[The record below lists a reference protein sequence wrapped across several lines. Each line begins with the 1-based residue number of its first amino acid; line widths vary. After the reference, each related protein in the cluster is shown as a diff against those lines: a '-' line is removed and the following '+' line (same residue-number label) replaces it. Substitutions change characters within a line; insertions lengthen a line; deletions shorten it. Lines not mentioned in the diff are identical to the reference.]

1 MQEKGLER
9 ASRLADRIQLFAL
22 VVVLLIISTAVWL
35 ASYFLIQ
42 PFVQDTLVQM
52 LIATAVSLALAGLI
66 LVWRKRVIPGAF
78 LFFIS
83 AGIIA
88 LSLALFWQSFQGY
101 VLSLH
106 GFLLASLAILNS
118 LRNREKI
125 TNEAYQRSGWVLGSI
140 IIITGPLGIAI
151 GLLAITSAYSFILA
165 GFTFSLAVYVIGV
178 QYMQKSSRLGVPNV
192 IIISIAPTML
202 TVDFLI
208 NSAIL
213 SPVLLI
219 SGFFIAFG
227 TTLFIASQC
236 AKRLQSWVGT
246 RWVRKSQE
254 KKGRDSLFEE
264 IGLGEVVED
273 EEEPLLIPDEWIIVP
288 EDANTLSGI
297 SLILVAVGVPTIFLW
312 LSESTIWGTEL
323 QLMGPI
329 AFIIGLLILAP
340 SPVFFRLGERLTR
353 DSEYA
358 AVRAIGVAIVLLAS
372 ASGFFWTQFYLW
384 PILISFSISVV
395 LFAAGITGLFRQVR
409 KLWRQFWLSIV
420 GRLRE
425 LKSWVLSNM
434 LITGVVGD
442 LTLCIILYG
451 FINPILQVQPGYPLS
466 VLGILAAVF
475 SGVGIL
481 GLSFFRAHP
490 RRLRFLSIGVMLLLS
505 SLVLVTFWQF
515 YDIMLFAVL
524 DSIAYSLLWFLGSIA
539 LFKFG
544 ISRLKIGLAYL
555 PGFLAAVY
563 LTWMLEAPLPTYQFP
578 ILTVLLIITLPG
590 PILHIEY
597 RKAGG
602 ALLYGARR
610 LGTSLYNALIY
621 LGRVLL
627 KFILISWALI
637 VVAVLTFVAWQWLAP
652 YYSWNLLP
660 ILGWITLA
668 FFLAYIP
675 AIGRAEESPSYL
687 MQVCIL
693 GIALALG
700 VLVFFYTQLLHT
712 LLRVLASALVT
723 WLVLTIAKNKFPEE
737 AQVFFFPTA
746 WIMTLSLVCSWIFLT
761 ATGNMGE
768 IQSGLLAMVIF
779 GLGLLPLKL
788 MGAPPRVVNTLY
800 TALAVPSAV
809 LLTYL
814 VFADYLLTLTAL
826 FLAPIP
832 VAYKQYGKVISAVGN
847 AALIALRV
855 FFAYIAIYLI
865 IAVALFSLLPAAL
878 LVYYLLP
885 LFSFHSLPVA
895 PIVITFIL
903 LWMCLW
909 LPALYLRRSENLRLH
924 SVVLIILCA
933 AVSLDL
939 VVLLQISDPILTILT
954 AVTLF
959 SVLFT
964 IVTPVLVFIEQ
975 RARSAAFAISVILL
989 LGLYLAPFDLIPKI
1003 LLAIFGIGLIATPV
1017 LSKANR
1023 VLIAYPVVTCSLLAF
1038 LFWYFDLHTLD
1049 ARLVAVGYVAIESML
1064 LSVPEQ
1070 LRNKVTWTVFAVS
1083 TGLSLALVLSPFMTI
1098 NLVLA
1103 SLVALEIL
1111 RFTPGFKIGEKTG
1124 MLLGVARAL
1133 LVGATVYLLII
1144 SWIPLSSPLRH
1155 PLMEFGLSSLITT
1168 AILAFSMRRFIS
1180 SERLIGLQSLAV
1192 LNFCI
1197 VIFFYLWI
1205 IVGVDFLYSAYIAGI
1220 PLLVFAGVLSTGD
1233 TFKRAGWVMFCIV
1246 ITAMI
1251 SGSWFTYYRSIES
1264 LWLCITTAIF
1274 LTSSLRLTDP
1284 KGHEDIAGKT
1294 NVAIGTLI
1302 LMLET
1307 IWVWHCFLVFLY
1319 EMNVVLAGVGV
1330 LLTPVLL
1337 MPLRSAISWD
1347 AFRILW
1353 GVVSTTIAVSLGS
1366 LISGWNLYDLILPTE
1381 PYLTFGI
1388 ILSLFSFLSTPA
1400 YLWIESRLR
1409 IDEERL
1415 TARYS
1420 WSPSLAGWAALGL
1433 QVGTY
1438 LLGETRFMYAMG
1450 GLGFA
1455 LALLIFY
1462 FLTPSR
1468 PRTLFVANILI
1479 LASAIAVG
1487 VWVWAE
1493 PNLGTAELIA
1503 LFLFVW
1509 YILSLPLTLAATMA
1523 FLGWLATKWHQLT
1536 TAFSRFISWARAG
1549 LASALQRAKEI
1560 YSRNKATFAT
1570 LLPILIGGLVFLWMY
1585 DPMDA
1590 STILGLPYKN
1600 PAFAITL
1607 GLALV
1612 GLIYWFEAVALEP
1625 KIGNE
1630 LRSPSMILFGF
1641 GVNNIILLMS
1651 LTAASYELLEL
1662 IFILSFAASLALIA
1676 LLAQASS
1683 FSLKVWMRRIAGT
1696 LGITL
1701 FITTY
1706 RGLITNAGFLPI
1718 QALLYAVIIFLL
1730 VEIPVF
1736 WVQVKAFVALLGRYG
1751 AIIIKAIK
1759 NLGSLLLTIFRR
1771 FGYVMW
1777 TFFTLLFVVV
1787 IAVLSRPLFSELLNM
1802 PTDGLLYE
1810 VPGFSVPTAIIGLL
1824 MLFIA
1829 IVRRRVRTR
1838 FGLFS
1843 GLYAAFGGG
1852 VTVIAFLFD
1861 HGHQVLSL
1869 FSAIIAICG
1878 TGLMLKGE
1886 LQLDPR
1892 RISMLWSPIPPSI
1905 SLSLLYYMPPA
1916 SSAPDSFLLALL
1928 ISFSSTFMLYLLSTT
1943 VNWIPKRYREL
1954 LWSILAIMTG
1964 SITYFSSYLLIVPP
1978 FEQVAGIYLGVF
1990 VASIIMYPVTA
2001 RSARQLFL
2009 SPLFFALT
2017 GFAYT
2022 IVLGPVYQSLL
2033 LAAAAF
2039 LFFVSRYIKEKETMN
2054 PRLVYL
2060 RLVVLVALV
2069 TCIAVFAIVT
2079 GLEIISAI

>member
-1 MQEKGLER
+1 
-9 ASRLADRIQLFAL
+9 
-22 VVVLLIISTAVWL
+22 
-35 ASYFLIQ
+35 
-42 PFVQDTLVQM
+42 
-52 LIATAVSLALAGLI
+52 
-66 LVWRKRVIPGAF
+66 
-78 LFFIS
+78 
-83 AGIIA
+83 
-88 LSLALFWQSFQGY
+88 
-101 VLSLH
+101 
-106 GFLLASLAILNS
+106 
-118 LRNREKI
+118 
-125 TNEAYQRSGWVLGSI
+125 
-140 IIITGPLGIAI
+140 
-151 GLLAITSAYSFILA
+151 
-165 GFTFSLAVYVIGV
+165 
-178 QYMQKSSRLGVPNV
+178 
-192 IIISIAPTML
+192 
-202 TVDFLI
+202 
-208 NSAIL
+208 
-213 SPVLLI
+213 
-219 SGFFIAFG
+219 
-227 TTLFIASQC
+227 
-236 AKRLQSWVGT
+236 
-246 RWVRKSQE
+246 
-254 KKGRDSLFEE
+254 
-264 IGLGEVVED
+264 
-273 EEEPLLIPDEWIIVP
+273 
-288 EDANTLSGI
+288 
-297 SLILVAVGVPTIFLW
+297 
-312 LSESTIWGTEL
+312 
-323 QLMGPI
+323 
-329 AFIIGLLILAP
+329 
-340 SPVFFRLGERLTR
+340 
-353 DSEYA
+353 
-358 AVRAIGVAIVLLAS
+358 
-372 ASGFFWTQFYLW
+372 
-384 PILISFSISVV
+384 
-395 LFAAGITGLFRQVR
+395 
-409 KLWRQFWLSIV
+409 
-420 GRLRE
+420 
-425 LKSWVLSNM
+425 
-434 LITGVVGD
+434 
-442 LTLCIILYG
+442 
-451 FINPILQVQPGYPLS
+451 
-466 VLGILAAVF
+466 
-475 SGVGIL
+475 
-481 GLSFFRAHP
+481 
-490 RRLRFLSIGVMLLLS
+490 
-505 SLVLVTFWQF
+505 
-515 YDIMLFAVL
+515 
-524 DSIAYSLLWFLGSIA
+524 
-539 LFKFG
+539 
-544 ISRLKIGLAYL
+544 
-555 PGFLAAVY
+555 
-563 LTWMLEAPLPTYQFP
+563 
-578 ILTVLLIITLPG
+578 
-590 PILHIEY
+590 
-597 RKAGG
+597 
-602 ALLYGARR
+602 
-610 LGTSLYNALIY
+610 
-621 LGRVLL
+621 
-627 KFILISWALI
+627 
-637 VVAVLTFVAWQWLAP
+637 
-652 YYSWNLLP
+652 
-660 ILGWITLA
+660 
-668 FFLAYIP
+668 
-675 AIGRAEESPSYL
+675 
-687 MQVCIL
+687 
-693 GIALALG
+693 
-700 VLVFFYTQLLHT
+700 
-712 LLRVLASALVT
+712 
-723 WLVLTIAKNKFPEE
+723 
-737 AQVFFFPTA
+737 
-746 WIMTLSLVCSWIFLT
+746 
-761 ATGNMGE
+761 
-768 IQSGLLAMVIF
+768 
-779 GLGLLPLKL
+779 

-1233 TFKRAGWVMFCIV
+1233 TFKRTGWVMFCIV

-1838 FGLFS
+1838 FGFFS